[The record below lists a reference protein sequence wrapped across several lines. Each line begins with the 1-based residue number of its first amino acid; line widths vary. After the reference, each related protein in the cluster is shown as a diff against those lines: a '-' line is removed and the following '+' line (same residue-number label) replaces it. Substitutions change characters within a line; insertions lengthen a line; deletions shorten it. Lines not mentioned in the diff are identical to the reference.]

1 VSCRVLH
8 CCSVDPGLLKVRLP
22 PGSDGM
28 VDDPADPGCAN
39 SGPLLPYDLF
49 ANALL
54 LFERGVHDRVVEPF
68 RCVVLDD
75 PRLPRLFPESA
86 FAKLHE
92 EATG

>member
-1 VSCRVLH
+1 
-8 CCSVDPGLLKVRLP
+8 
-22 PGSDGM
+22 M